1 MQNLSKKF
9 YLEQNF
15 FIYAFWFFQA
25 ALLSLAR
32 VVCLEIMFP
41 QFSLSRKFKTWKN
54 FLHFTISSLC
64 VYFKVTHMKLNKDR

>member
-41 QFSLSRKFKTWKN
+41 QFSLSKVQDLEK
-54 FLHFTISSLC
+54 LSSLHHIFFVC
-64 VYFKVTHMKLNKDR
+64 TLKSHTWN